1 MQQINE
7 GNPVSLNMVNE
18 YTDLYTK
25 VTLQPRAL
33 HPPTLT
39 LNA

>member
-18 YTDLYTK
+18 YTCVLIMAACA
-25 VTLQPRAL
+25 QPE
-33 HPPTLT
+33 
-39 LNA
+39 

>member
-25 VTLQPRAL
+25 DKLQLQP
-33 HPPTLT
+33 
-39 LNA
+39 